1 MKCQKAKNL
10 ITIGIYGRLTTGQK
24 QELESHLRECP
35 EYMRLYEKSAPLM
48 NLPLRRRKIPS
59 PDLEKSWSVISKLTM
74 DRRRY
79 SKIIPAQKWVLVASS
94 LSIVFILGYFAGK
107 EVLNTGQKGF
117 AVESVTPLS
126 LASYEDHLKPVLV
139 NFINQ
144 DRNETPEKIRRLEKE
159 IIRDMLLQT
168 RLLKELASHNG
179 NTEMLD
185 LLQDMEFILVS
196 MSNLESG
203 DQEVA
208 RHLVRLIQKKNVSLR
223 LKELIS
229 VKSSI

>member
-10 ITIGIYGRLTTGQK
+10 IAIGIYGRLTAGQK
-24 QELESHLRECP
+24 QELEFHLKECP
-35 EYMRLYEKSAPLM
+35 ECMRLYEKSAPLM
-48 NLPLRRRKIPS
+48 DFHRSGRKIPS
-59 PDLEKSWSVISKLTM
+59 PDLAKSWEVISEQVLN
-74 DRRRY
+74 RRRFPR
-79 SKIIPAQKWVLVASS
+79 IIPAQKWVLVASS
-94 LSIVFILGYFAGK
+94 LLIVFILGYFAGK
-107 EVLNTGQKGF
+107 EVLKTEQKGF
-117 AVESVTPLS
+117 PLESMTPLS
-126 LASYEDHLKPVLV
+126 LTSYADYLKPVLV

-144 DRNETPEKIRRLEKE
+144 DKKEIPDKIRRLEKE

-179 NTEMLD
+179 NTERLE

-208 RHLVRLIQKKNVSLR
+208 RHLARIIQEKNISLR
-223 LKELIS
+223 LKELIT